1 MMKPKIQ
8 NKEKATKFVIAFSHL
23 GTLLAFMN
31 VYQTLTMLLF
41 FFSATM
47 GTSEDKFDLA
57 KARIAVATLS
67 LNSLGIY
74 EKLEGCVTL

>member
-1 MMKPKIQ
+1 
-8 NKEKATKFVIAFSHL
+8 
-23 GTLLAFMN
+23 MN

-47 GTSEDKFDLA
+47 GTSEVKFDLS